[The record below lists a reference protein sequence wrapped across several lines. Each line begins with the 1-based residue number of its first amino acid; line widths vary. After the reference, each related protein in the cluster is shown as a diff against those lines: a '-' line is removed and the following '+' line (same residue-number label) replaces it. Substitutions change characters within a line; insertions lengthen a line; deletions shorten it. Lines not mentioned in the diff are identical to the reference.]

1 MRTLIKDILAVL
13 PDSTVNC
20 NIYIEDGVISAISET
35 EIDFQADKI
44 ISGSDKL
51 ATAGFINAHTH
62 GYMTLFRNWADD
74 LEFDDWLFGHIM
86 PMEDRLTENDAYY
99 SSMLGAMEMIM
110 SGTTSYLDMHMFPNI
125 TAQSAMDSG
134 MRAVISRGL
143 SGGESDVA
151 GGIRRMREAED
162 EIRRHRDTSS
172 KISFMIAPHAAYTC
186 DENYLRSAGEL
197 AHDLGVGINSHLSE
211 TESEVR
217 MCYEKYGCSP
227 VELYHRCGLLEENS
241 VMAHCV
247 RLSISDINLLSHHGV
262 SIAINTGSNLK
273 LANGTPPIASM
284 LRHGLNL
291 CFGTDSAASN
301 NSLSILR
308 EMQLYTLVHKGIAKK
323 PTLVPACECFDM
335 ATKNGAKALG
345 FAGKVGE
352 LKVGMRAD
360 ISIFDIS
367 DPGMIP
373 LGDAKA
379 ALCYS
384 SAGLRA
390 DTVMIDG
397 DIVLE
402 NGKFTQID
410 AEKIISEVK
419 NSCKRLGI

>member
-13 PDSTVNC
+13 PDKTVTC
-20 NIYIEDGVISAISET
+20 NIYIVDGDITAISE
-35 EIDFQADKI
+35 ENLEFEADKI
-44 ISGSDKL
+44 ISGSGKL
-51 ATAGFINAHTH
+51 ATAGFVNAHTH

-99 SSMLGAMEMIM
+99 SSMLGAMEMIK
-110 SGTTSYLDMHMFPNI
+110 SGTTSYLDMHMFPNV
-125 TAQSAMDSG
+125 TVKAAMDSG

-143 SGGESDVA
+143 SGGENDVE
-151 GGIRRMREAED
+151 GGMRRIREAEN
-162 EIRRHRDTSS
+162 EIRQYRNASEL
-172 KISFMIAPHAAYTC
+172 ISFAIAPHAVYTC
-186 DENYLRSAGEL
+186 DEGYLRQVAEL
-197 AHDLGVGINSHLSE
+197 AKSLDVGINTHLSE
-211 TESEVR
+211 TDGEVR

-227 VELYHRCGLLEENS
+227 VEMYDRCGLLDSNT
-241 VMAHCV
+241 VAAHCV
-247 RLSISDINLLSHHGV
+247 RLSIGDINTLAHRNV
-262 SIAINTGSNLK
+262 SVAINTGSNLK

-284 LRHGLNL
+284 IRHGLNM

-308 EMQLYTLVHKGIAKK
+308 EMQLYTLVHKGVSKK
-323 PTLVPACECFDM
+323 PTLAPASECLDM

-345 FAGKVGE
+345 LGDKVGK
-352 LKVGMRAD
+352 LRAGLRAD
-360 ISIFDIS
+360 IAIFDIT
-367 DPGMIP
+367 DPSMIP

-390 DTVMIDG
+390 DTVLIDG
-397 DIVLE
+397 NIVLE

-410 AEKIISEVK
+410 AEKIIAEVQ
-419 NSCKRLGI
+419 NSCNRLGL